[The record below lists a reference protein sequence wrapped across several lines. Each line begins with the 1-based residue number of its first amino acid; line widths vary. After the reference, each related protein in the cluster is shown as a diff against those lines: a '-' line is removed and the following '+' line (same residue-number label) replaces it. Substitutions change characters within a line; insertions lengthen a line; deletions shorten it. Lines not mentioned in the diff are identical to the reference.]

1 MKSHHDTGTGRR
13 VLYATLIAIT
23 CVFTDL
29 GYGQDQVKLTSLTI
43 DDDGKVNIEIDGPAG
58 EYIVECS
65 LDLKPDSWTQLT
77 RLFGDGSTKDFVDP
91 YDLDID
97 SKFYSILAVPAADE
111 FHLTGEYAAALETA
125 LSYSDLQ
132 STFGLNFPEG
142 EAIIPAG
149 DDLSFSTRKARIYAA
164 TIAALSKLAKDLH
177 ESFPLAS
184 RPSLAEIVAALI
196 EDMEDGNL
204 DGDKNGAAVQIG
216 TTGTFLPAYTEQ
228 DFLNALND
236 VKATIPGLYN
246 VYFTGSDAGAAAGPE
261 SGTFTP
267 STPAIWGDFYWGSSD
282 WQ

>member
-1 MKSHHDTGTGRR
+1 MGT
-13 VLYATLIAIT
+13 TLLLFPVCHAEIEARI
-23 CVFTDL
+23 
-29 GYGQDQVKLTSLTI
+29 TSLTI
-43 DDDGKVNIEIDGPAG
+43 DDGKVNIEIDGPAG
-58 EYIVECS
+58 EYIVERS
-65 LDLKPDSWTQLT
+65 LNLKSGNWTQLT

-97 SKFYSILAVPAADE
+97 SKFYRILAVPAADE
-111 FHLTGEYAAALETA
+111 LHLTGEYAAALETA
-125 LSYSDLQ
+125 LPYSDLQ

-149 DDLSFSTRKARIYAA
+149 DDLSFSTRNARIYAA

-204 DGDKNGAAVQIG
+204 DGDKNGAAVQIE

-246 VYFTGSDAGAAAGPE
+246 VYFTGSDAGAAAGAE

-282 WQ
+282 W